1 MSAQPRRRIEVEH
14 IGDVTVIRFVDRKM
28 VDEES
33 IQALG
38 QQLFR
43 LVEEAGRRQLLVSFK
58 DVDYLASAV
67 LGKLITLHRKLQAAG
82 GRLILCNIG
91 REIHDVF
98 EITRMDQFFTIGE
111 DEAHGLARLAGR
123 LEPPAPLSE
132 ASAAPQPPA

>member
-1 MSAQPRRRIEVEH
+1 MLA
-14 IGDVTVIRFVDRKM
+14 
-28 VDEES
+28 EES

-43 LVEEAGRRQLLVSFK
+43 LVEEAGRRKLLVSFK

-111 DEAHGLARLAGR
+111 DEADGLARLACG
-123 LEPPAPLSE
+123 LEPPAPPGGQPTALQPAPPE
-132 ASAAPQPPA
+132 SA